1 MDDLYGAWYPTSAE
15 IISTTCVSPL
25 DFFRLR
31 EYNRLMEYLDTSQI
45 AEKWGIS
52 ERAVRHY
59 CINNRIE
66 GAKQEKGVWLIPA
79 TAEKPARINEK
90 SSELTLLQVLRR
102 EDRLRVKGGIYHK
115 VQVELTYN
123 SNHIEGSRLTEEQ
136 TRYIFETNT
145 VGALKKYQ
153 GIRVD
158 DVVETANHFRCIDYI
173 IENANRKLSERM
185 IKKLHFILKNG
196 TSDSLEDWF
205 AVGDYK
211 KMPNEVGG
219 QETTPPEKVAEEMQ
233 KLIKKYRA
241 RKVLDLHDLLAFHY
255 KFEQIHPFQ
264 DGNGRV
270 GRLILFKECLRLNIV
285 PFIID
290 ENLKMFYYRGL
301 REWPREPGYL
311 TDTCL
316 AAQDKFRKALEYYR
330 FYSTK

>member
-1 MDDLYGAWYPTSAE
+1 
-15 IISTTCVSPL
+15 
-25 DFFRLR
+25 
-31 EYNRLMEYLDTSQI
+31 MEYLNVAEI

-59 CINNRIE
+59 CTEGRID
-66 GAKQEKGVWLIPA
+66 GAKYDKGIWLIPA
-79 TAEKPARINEK
+79 DAKKPTRINQK
-90 SSELTLLQVLRR
+90 SDELTLLQVLRR

-123 SNHIEGSRLTEEQ
+123 SNHIEGSRLTEDQ
-136 TRYIFETNT
+136 TRYIYETNT
-145 VGALKKYQ
+145 IGALKKYQ

-205 AVGDYK
+205 AVGEYK
-211 KMPNEVGG
+211 KLPNEVGG
-219 QETTPPEKVAEEMQ
+219 QETTVPDKVAEEMR
-233 KLIKKYRA
+233 KILKKYRT

-255 KFEQIHPFQ
+255 EFERIHPFQ

-270 GRLILFKECLRLNIV
+270 GRLVLFKECLRLNIYH
-285 PFIID
+285 
-290 ENLKMFYYRGL
+290 LL
-301 REWPREPGYL
+301 
-311 TDTCL
+311 
-316 AAQDKFRKALEYYR
+316 
-330 FYSTK
+330 STRI